1 MVVESVK
8 CCAQYHG
15 TVFGCHFI
23 PIQNPFSFLTARKSS
38 NLFILTFN
46 RKMGDCCPIK
56 QTSLSPER
64 KNVVLQWVFKLNIVP
79 AAAAMWDL
87 KGHMLKVNN
96 IS

>member
-1 MVVESVK
+1 M
-8 CCAQYHG
+8 
-15 TVFGCHFI
+15 FGCHF
-23 PIQNPFSFLTARKSS
+23 NPYSKFFSLLTARKSS

-56 QTSLSPER
+56 RTSFSPER
-64 KNVVLQWVFKLNIVP
+64 ENAVLQWALKLNTVP

-87 KGHMLKVNN
+87 KGYMLKVND